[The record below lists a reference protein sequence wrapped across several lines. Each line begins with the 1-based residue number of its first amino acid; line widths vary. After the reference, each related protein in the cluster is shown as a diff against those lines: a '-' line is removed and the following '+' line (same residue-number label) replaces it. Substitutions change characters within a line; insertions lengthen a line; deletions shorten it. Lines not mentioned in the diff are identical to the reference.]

1 MSQRRWRSCARPA
14 TCVAARGHST
24 PPPVVAD
31 GAWRYHYPRHYS
43 RHDPT
48 AWHRRINDPPG
59 QSYVWPGQR
68 LRPHGESGRFAIGAS
83 PPMTRK
89 AARVSPP
96 ELPPIAG
103 VTLAAEGSTIIV
115 KRHSILDPVKPPR
128 SDRLPD
134 TCVRAAL
141 LGLGRPTRA
150 RRIRPRACSLQ
161 SSVRARRNHCQLRR
175 SATLFVDRPGV
186 TISYPIA
193 IPRDQDRWEGVTSV
207 SDKKINP
214 TWRPTTD
221 ILAEN
226 SHLPPFV
233 PGWPPTEPAR
243 RARALSR
250 KQRLSHPRHGCA
262 LDHRHRRLQVAL
274 AACFAP
280 GPLPDANTHKVWDL
294 AK

>member
-1 MSQRRWRSCARPA
+1 
-14 TCVAARGHST
+14 
-24 PPPVVAD
+24 
-31 GAWRYHYPRHYS
+31 
-43 RHDPT
+43 
-48 AWHRRINDPPG
+48 
-59 QSYVWPGQR
+59 
-68 LRPHGESGRFAIGAS
+68 
-83 PPMTRK
+83 MTRK

-115 KRHSILDPVKPPR
+115 KRHSILILLNLLVLTGFRTPASAQHFWDWGGRQERGASGRELVRFNPQFAPGEIIV
-128 SDRLPD
+128 SFGDRRLY
-134 TCVRAAL
+134 
-141 LGLGRPTRA
+141 
-150 RRIRPRACSLQ
+150 
-161 SSVRARRNHCQLRR
+161 
-175 SATLFVDRPGV
+175 FVDRPGV